1 MIRSRPPVVRDRYI
15 DLLRVLGVTVVV
27 LGHWAVFVVFWEGDT
42 IRGINALS
50 VIPAIRP
57 VTWIVQVMPLMF
69 FLGGFA
75 NARSLDR
82 REGSVTS
89 FLRDRLIRLLWPT
102 GVFVGAWLVLGLVQ
116 AAAGL
121 AEPDLLRRAADVAAL
136 PFWFLGIYLVAVG
149 LAPATLRLHRRFRWW
164 VPGLLALGALAVD
177 IVSRYQGLGDLGAL
191 NYAFVWLLAHQ
202 AGYFYADG
210 TLQRIGRGGA
220 AAMAAAGFAGMV
232 GLISFF
238 GYPVSM
244 VEVPGQETSNTAPP
258 SIGLIFLGLWLIG
271 LAMAFREP
279 AGRWLRDER
288 RWRVV
293 TGLNRVALTAYLW
306 HVTAIT
312 TAVAVLYPLG
322 LPQPEIGTGQW
333 WALRPLFV
341 ASMLPVLVLLIVVFG
356 RFEVHPDT
364 APVSGRWHPVR
375 IAAVAFGVFSLAICL
390 LGFGITGFIQLADQ
404 RGVAL
409 LVFRFNPLQNVA
421 HGLIGAAAVVAAL
434 RHQRWAAPAALAGA
448 ALFLAGGWA
457 EMGDAMTVLG
467 MNDVTAVAHLVVG
480 GSALTAIVL
489 SIVVTKDPVFREH
502 DTAQARHNDSNQR
515 RGG

>member
-1 MIRSRPPVVRDRYI
+1 MGQWFIPGRPSF
-15 DLLRVLGVTVVV
+15 GT
-27 LGHWAVFVVFWEGDT
+27 ATVVFWEGDT

-89 FLRDRLIRLLWPT
+89 FLRDRLVRLLWPT
-102 GVFVGAWLVLGLVQ
+102 GVFVGAWLVLGLLQ
-116 AAAGL
+116 AAADL

-177 IVSRYQGLGDLGAL
+177 IVSRSLGLGDVGAL
-191 NYAFVWLLAHQ
+191 NYVFVWLLAHQ

-210 TLQRIGRGGA
+210 TLQRMGRGGA
-220 AAMAAAGFAGMV
+220 VALAAAGFAGMV

-244 VEVPGQETSNTAPP
+244 VEAPGQETSNTAPP

-271 LAMAFREP
+271 LVMALRGP
-279 AGRWLRDER
+279 ADRWLRDER

-293 TGLNRVALTAYLW
+293 AGLNRVALTAYLW

-312 TAVAVLYPLG
+312 ASVAILYPLG
-322 LPQPEIGTGQW
+322 FPQPEIGTGQW

-341 ASMLPVLVLLIVVFG
+341 MSMVPVLVLLIVMFG

-364 APVSGRWHPVR
+364 APVPGRWRPVR
-375 IAAVAFGVFSLAICL
+375 VAAMAFGVFSLAICL
-390 LGFGITGFIQLADQ
+390 LGFGITGFIELADQ
-404 RGVAL
+404 RGVSL
-409 LVFRFNPLQNVA
+409 LVFRFNPLQNVV
-421 HGLIGAAAVVAAL
+421 HGLIGTLAVVATL
-434 RHQRWAAPAALAGA
+434 RHERWSAPAALAGA
-448 ALFLAGGWA
+448 ALFLAGGWV

-467 MNDVTAVAHLVVG
+467 MNDVSAAAHLVIG
-480 GSALTAIVL
+480 GLAAAAIVL
-489 SIVVTKDPVFREH
+489 LIVVTKDPVNGKH
-502 DTAQARHNDSNQR
+502 GPSPTRHNDANQP